1 MIHLNLCYLNK
12 IPSTPAST
20 PKIPC
25 TLVSALPQN
34 HAPSLC
40 SHSTTH
46 LDVCFCKIIPP
57 NLCFCTPSLFL
68 YPISAPTLQSLLLHS
83 ISTPAPQSLFL
94 HPIYIPVPH
103 FCSCTLISAPAPHLC
118 SCTLVPTPVILYT
131 LTSAPTSS
139 CTPLSTPAILYTLI
153 SPHTAS
159 LVSQTPPTQVD
170 HTKQLG
176 PCLFSHR
183 LSNINSAFPWAQ
195 ESCLSQGPTQTPAWD
210 TQQPRS

>member
-1 MIHLNLCYLNK
+1 MH
-12 IPSTPAST
+12 
-20 PKIPC
+20 
-25 TLVSALPQN
+25 
-34 HAPSLC
+34 PSLC

-68 YPISAPTLQSLLLHS
+68 YPISAP
-83 ISTPAPQSLFL
+83 APQSLFL

-103 FCSCTLISAPAPHLC
+103 LCSGTLISAPAPHLC
-118 SCTLVPTPVILYT
+118 SCTLVPTPAILYT

-153 SPHTAS
+153 SAPTPS
-159 LVSQTPPTQVD
+159 LVSQIPPTQVD

-176 PCLFSHR
+176 PCLFSR
-183 LSNINSAFPWAQ
+183 CLSSINSAFP
-195 ESCLSQGPTQTPAWD
+195 
-210 TQQPRS
+210 